1 MTVYIVHLLIGTL
14 LFAAMASSY
23 NLLLGI
29 GRLFSIAQAAFVGIG
44 AYAVGAGTLNF
55 NLPFPATVVIG
66 LVAGCAIGLVLGA
79 VALRVADVY
88 LAIASFAFQ
97 QLFVSAVINL
107 KSITS
112 GGYGLPGIP
121 PPQFG
126 PITFD
131 TPYHQL
137 AAALVVLGI
146 TLEVNRRLDRSP
158 FGRMMRCSGEDEVA
172 VRALGKSVWQ
182 GKLVIFTVSGALAAL
197 AGAFYSSFIGFIDPT
212 TFTIDMS
219 ILLLSMVILGGAGTI
234 FGPVLGAVLI
244 VDLPEVLSFVG
255 VAGPQV
261 SNVRQAAYGLALLLV
276 VVVAK
281 RGILVPRIAGGRGR
295 SATVPGEHELE
306 RTVGSAIAVHDV
318 SKRFGGVTAI
328 NKLSLSINPGRVTG
342 IVGPNGAGK
351 TTLFDILTGFVRPDS
366 GEVRVDGR
374 SIGRQGPEE
383 RARNGIVRS
392 FQDLKLFPGM
402 SALENIRLAFQSTA
416 DENPLVA
423 MLTRRRVR
431 RIEVTT
437 MARAQALLE
446 TIGFDGDPDL
456 PAEELSYAEQKLL
469 SLARA
474 IAASPRVL
482 LLDEPASGLDHAS
495 LLELAQVIRGIA
507 ERGTTVCVI
516 EHNVSLL
523 SQLADHMLFL
533 HLGSL
538 SAEGDPASIMGNPKL
553 SDIYFGLEAV

>member
-1 MTVYIVHLLIGTL
+1 MTDYVIHLLIGTL

-23 NLLLGI
+23 NLLLGL

-55 NLPFPATVVIG
+55 HLSFPVALATG
-66 LVAGCAIGLVLGA
+66 LVAGGGIGLILGA

-112 GGYGLPGIP
+112 GGYGLPGVP

-137 AAALVVLGI
+137 AAGLVVLAI

-158 FGRMMRCSGEDEVA
+158 FGRMMRCAGEDEVA
-172 VRALGKSVWQ
+172 VRALGKSVWK
-182 GKLVIFTVSGALAAL
+182 GKLAIFSISGALAAL
-197 AGAFYSSFIGFIDPT
+197 AGGFYASFIGFIDPT
-212 TFTIDMS
+212 TFTIDTS

-234 FGPVLGAVLI
+234 LGPILGALLI
-244 VDLPEVLSFVG
+244 VDLPSILSFVG

-261 SNVRQAAYGLALLLV
+261 SNVRQAGYGLALLLV
-276 VVVAK
+276 VIVAK
-281 RGILVPRIAGGRGR
+281 RGILVPKATADASLQIAP
-295 SATVPGEHELE
+295 SEEIVPPPRPGAEI
-306 RTVGSAIAVHDV
+306 SVHDV
-318 SKRFGGVTAI
+318 SKRFGGVLAI
-328 NKLSLSINPGRVTG
+328 NELSLAITPRRVTG

-351 TTLFDILTGFVRPDS
+351 TTLFDILTGFVRPDTGS
-366 GEVRVDGR
+366 VTVDGKSLAR
-374 SIGRQGPEE
+374 RGPEE
-383 RARNGIVRS
+383 RARQGIVRS

-402 SALENIRLAFQSTA
+402 SALENIRLALQLRA
-416 DENPLVA
+416 DENPLVS
-423 MLTRRRVR
+423 LISRRRVR
-431 RIEVTT
+431 KAEAATL
-437 MARAQALLE
+437 ARARTLLH
-446 TIGFDGDPDL
+446 TIGFAGDPHRRS
-456 PAEELSYAEQKLL
+456 EELSYAEQKLL
-469 SLARA
+469 SLGRA
-474 IAASPRVL
+474 MAASPRAL
-482 LLDEPASGLDHAS
+482 LLDEPASGLDRAS
-495 LLELAQVIRGIA
+495 LQQLAHVVRQIA
-507 ERGTTVCVI
+507 ESGTTVCVI
-516 EHNVSLL
+516 EHNVQLL
-523 SQLADHMLFL
+523 TQLADHMLFL

-538 SAEGDPASIMGNPKL
+538 RAEGDPASIMSDPDL